1 MTIKNQNKNISAEVD
16 ITQLFDI
23 EVEQDHGEIT
33 AVKLT
38 RRDFYNDEAKT
49 TYDLMDYF
57 YTEQEI
63 DNFVKV
69 HLVVYDSFSQLPQ
82 NNGISAGKSNYI
94 YLVPYVDSEGVKE
107 GIYKEYVWVQIK
119 NSAKYRTNET
129 DHNDYVLDGAH
140 YNYESLGST
149 EIDLSQIRQ
158 DIVNLQSNKLDKTKV
173 IDNLTTSTYN
183 SSDPTALSAKQG
195 KNLQDNKI
203 DKTSIATNLTT
214 NDDTKVLSA
223 KQGKNLQDNKIDK
236 TSIATN
242 LTTNDDTKVLSAKQ
256 GKQLQDNKVDKSSIV
271 DNVTDAN
278 TNPVTSNAV
287 FDTISDIL
295 DQLQSSSL
303 LLNSNQPIIQN
314 GQTSRLIA
322 RIYGDIISNDNIL
335 FYEKKTGATDVLLD
349 TVSVTNGVATYSYS
363 GTGAGKKEFY
373 VKHGSVV
380 SQPYTVTDCI
390 AYDKGIL
397 NDPDTHT
404 SQWQINTSRSSIE
417 AQEDGTLLQWISQ
430 FSIDYFVTPSATSEY
445 CYSGDNVF
453 EFDAVSV
460 KGEIRMQ
467 LVDSSDN
474 IIEHRIY
481 GNSFVANSHFKFSF
495 QNGVVTAQINDGT
508 PFTINPS
515 PSALTGNYA
524 FRFRMPTTSTTDEHI
539 KFKNMK
545 VYPI

>member
-158 DIVNLQSNKLDKTKV
+158 DIANLQSNKLDKTKV

-183 SSDPTALSAKQG
+183 SSDPTA
-195 KNLQDNKI
+195 
-203 DKTSIATNLTT
+203 
-214 NDDTKVLSA
+214 LSA

-287 FDTISDIL
+287 FDTISDVL

-322 RIYGDIISNDNIL
+322 RIYGDITSNDNIL

-349 TVSVTNGVATYSYS
+349 TVSATNGVATYSYS

-380 SQPYTVTDCI
+380 STPYPVI
-390 AYDKGIL
+390 
-397 NDPDTHT
+397 
-404 SQWQINTSRSSIE
+404 
-417 AQEDGTLLQWISQ
+417 DGTFLDMGLSDNHNDTDWNKTNLPTTLDRTDGTKIEQVDTTTGAFYYRSQ
-430 FSIDYFVTPSATSEY
+430 STTNNI
-445 CYSGDNVF
+445 CI
-453 EFDAVSV
+453 EFDAYLTTEGVAFFSFRQNSTNV
-460 KGEIRMQ
+460 KA
-467 LVDSSDN
+467 
-474 IIEHRIY
+474 IY
-481 GNSFVANSHFKFSF
+481 GSQLSDYEANTWNHIKLEVKDDKYYL
-495 QNGVVTAQINDGT
+495 NG
-508 PFTINPS
+508 
-515 PSALTGNYA
+515 
-524 FRFRMPTTSTTDEHI
+524 STTGVSLSSWNRLFLSTYNGYYV
-539 KFKNMK
+539 KYKNF
-545 VYPI
+545 VIYPI

>member
-158 DIVNLQSNKLDKTKV
+158 DIANLQSNKLDKAKV

-183 SSDPTALSAKQG
+183 SSDPTA
-195 KNLQDNKI
+195 
-203 DKTSIATNLTT
+203 
-214 NDDTKVLSA
+214 LSA

-278 TNPVTSNAV
+278 INPVTSNAV
-287 FDTISDIL
+287 FDTISDVL

-322 RIYGDIISNDNIL
+322 RIYGDITSNDNIL

-349 TVSVTNGVATYSYS
+349 TVSATNGVATYSYS

-380 SQPYTVTDCI
+380 SNTYPVTDCI
-390 AYDKGIL
+390 FYDTCATDTSSTYAQFNSNIGFNTDKLVFTRTADGECYIQYSPNVENYKGKNLRFECEIV
-397 NDPDTHT
+397 NA
-404 SQWQINTSRSSIE
+404 SANINLKTFHQVNGSFNSSI
-417 AQEDGTLLQWISQ
+417 
-430 FSIDYFVTPSATSEY
+430 SAT
-445 CYSGDNVF
+445 
-453 EFDAVSV
+453 AT
-460 KGEIRMQ
+460 
-467 LVDSSDN
+467 
-474 IIEHRIY
+474 
-481 GNSFVANSHFKFSF
+481 
-495 QNGVVTAQINDGT
+495 QNGVLYVDKQIDANATMVIFRVNGNNLGT
-508 PFTINPS
+508 NGTC
-515 PSALTGNYA
+515 G
-524 FRFRMPTTSTTDEHI
+524 FRNF
-539 KFKNMK
+539 K